1 MIRPYREELK
11 FVVHQ
16 SVKTLLIERW
26 RRYLVKAPFTNRYAV
41 SPILSQ
47 YYDSP
52 YLHFYHEKLAGVGLR
67 NKVRLRV
74 YDMQFRAGATAF
86 LEVKH
91 RQNHLVKKFRQGI
104 SDFKPLYLD
113 PANWTFDHPEEET
126 VFRTLLER
134 FRLRRSAQ
142 VYYQREAYQ
151 GAVEKDVRV
160 TFDTN
165 LIGLHPGERLTS
177 RILRDR
183 SRNLMADTVVILEV
197 KATHGIPNWLREG
210 VLSAELE
217 QKTIPKYITAVEAL
231 RLVELN
237 GGGVYA

>member
-142 VYYQREAYQ
+142 
-151 GAVEKDVRV
+151 
-160 TFDTN
+160 
-165 LIGLHPGERLTS
+165 RLTS